1 MTTKSD
7 DQYPI
12 NIEIF
17 EIVYFVLNDL
27 FDFHNGLQINSD
39 QIESHLF
46 DAWHLNEKLTQ
57 IV

>member
-17 EIVYFVLNDL
+17 EIVYLVLNDL
-27 FDFHNGLQINSD
+27 FDFHNGLQIY
-39 QIESHLF
+39 F
-46 DAWHLNEKLTQ
+46 
-57 IV
+57 